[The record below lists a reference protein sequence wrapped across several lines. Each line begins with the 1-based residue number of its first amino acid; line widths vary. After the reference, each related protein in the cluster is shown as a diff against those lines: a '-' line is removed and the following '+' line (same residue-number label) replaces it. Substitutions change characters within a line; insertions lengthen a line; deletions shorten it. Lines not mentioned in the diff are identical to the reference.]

1 MYDVASADE
10 VWPSACI
17 EPGDFST
24 VNANALGCL
33 EEITCVLHLTIEPLQ
48 DNLKGV
54 ARINN
59 NVDLEITNVI
69 GGRLSDLLIVTGN
82 NRYSRR
88 AYPLVAGMAPGPDS
102 HNWHTSLY
110 TSGAVHGHDNY
121 SHNHPK
127 KSRLALHHLAYELH
141 DNLDSGSVNW
151 SALGWHKIP
160 AHPA

>member
-10 VWPSACI
+10 ALPSACI

-33 EEITCVLHLTIEPLQ
+33 EEITCVLYLTIEPLQ

-54 ARINN
+54 ASTNN

-82 NRYSRR
+82 SRCSRR
-88 AYPLVAGMAPGPDS
+88 VYPLVAGMALGPDS
-102 HNWHTSLY
+102 HNWHTSPY
-110 TSGAVHGHDNY
+110 TSGEVRGHDNY

-127 KSRLALHHLAYELH
+127 SHLVHHHLAYELH
-141 DNLDSGSVNW
+141 DNLDSGSVN
-151 SALGWHKIP
+151 
-160 AHPA
+160 